1 MCQYRHSALGSAIR
15 PTIKVHYG
23 ALTRPV
29 YPALTQAII
38 MPRPTSDT
46 HPDQLYADP
55 LAQVSRFAFDQSVVE
70 VFPDMIKRS
79 VPGYATIINMI
90 GDLAERYARSGSHC
104 YDLGCSLGAATLAM
118 RHRIRAA
125 DCHII
130 AVDNS
135 PAMIERCRQV
145 LAADS
150 AEPEVQLVCAD
161 LQTVRPVQASVV
173 VLNFTLQ
180 FIAPA
185 ERQTVLARI
194 YEGLLPGGVLILS
207 EKVTFED
214 RLHDDLMI
222 ELHHNFKRANGYS
235 DLEIAQKRS
244 ALEQV
249 LIPESLHTHRD
260 RLKQAGFT
268 SVDVWFQCFNFASLI
283 AIK

>member
-1 MCQYRHSALGSAIR
+1 MSD
-15 PTIKVHYG
+15 
-23 ALTRPV
+23 TRPD
-29 YPALTQAII
+29 
-38 MPRPTSDT
+38 R
-46 HPDQLYADP
+46 LYADP
-55 LAQVSRFAFDQSVVE
+55 LADVSQFAFDQRVVD

-90 GDLAERYARSGSHC
+90 GDLAERYATSDSHC

-118 RHRIRAA
+118 RHRIRASN
-125 DCHII
+125 CRIT

-145 LAADS
+145 LAADT
-150 AEPEVQLVCAD
+150 AEPPVELLCRNLQEVNV
-161 LQTVRPVQASVV
+161 TQASMV

-180 FIAPA
+180 FIPPD
-185 ERQTVLARI
+185 ERQAALEQIAS
-194 YEGLLPGGVLILS
+194 GLKPGGILILS
-207 EKVTFED
+207 EKVAFD
-214 RLHDDLMI
+214 DPMHNDLMI

-249 LIPESLHTHRD
+249 LIPETLGTHRD
-260 RLKQAGFT
+260 RLRQAGFT
-268 SVDVWFQCFNFASLI
+268 SVDVWFQCFNFASMI